1 MRTLVQP
8 PPSTHCDLCGGEL
21 RLKQVEP
28 ANRTMDLDN
37 EILVCVNC
45 GRELLCVV
53 DHDRYAAHYCES
65 RKSRLIEGW
74 PMHKFKLR
82 QTVFL
87 QPTIFN
93 RDAPRGAFEVTKQLP
108 ERDGQF
114 EYRIK
119 SSREPHERVVRESE
133 LSLE

>member
-1 MRTLVQP
+1 MATR
-8 PPSTHCDLCGGEL
+8 
-21 RLKQVEP
+21 
-28 ANRTMDLDN
+28 
-37 EILVCVNC
+37 
-45 GRELLCVV
+45 
-53 DHDRYAAHYCES
+53 
-65 RKSRLIEGW
+65 
-74 PMHKFKLR
+74 KFKLR

-87 QPTIFN
+87 QPTIGN
-93 RDAPRGAFEVTKQLP
+93 RDAASGAYEVTKQLP